1 MRIVLAGGTGF
12 LGRALQA
19 HLRGL
24 DHRVVV
30 LSRRPRNRG
39 PDQVAWTP
47 DGTTGPWAAALDG
60 SHAVVNLA
68 GEGIADARWSAAR
81 KSALRDSR
89 VLSTRSLVGAIH
101 RASAPPVLVNAS
113 GIGYYGDRGD
123 ELVTEA
129 APAGNDFLA
138 ELCVDWER
146 EAEQASS
153 TTRVI
158 LLRNGLVMHPSGGA
172 LTKMLLPFRLG
183 AGGPLGPGTQYLPWI
198 HLSDWLELVAWLLN
212 SADARGAFNV
222 TAPSPATNA
231 EFTRALG
238 RAVRR
243 PAFIPVPAFA
253 LPLLLGELA
262 DTLLSGQRAVPT
274 RATSMGFTF
283 KFCEIEPALRD
294 LLQH

>member
-12 LGRALQA
+12 LGEALQT
-19 HLRGL
+19 HLRRLG
-24 DHRVVV
+24 HQVVV

-39 PDQVAWTP
+39 PEQVTWTP
-47 DGTTGPWAAALDG
+47 DSTTGPWAAALDG
-60 SHAVVNLA
+60 THAVVNLA
-68 GEGIADARWSAAR
+68 GEGLADARWTAAR
-81 KSALRDSR
+81 KAALRNSR

-101 RASAPPVLVNAS
+101 HASAPPVLLNAS
-113 GIGYYGDRGD
+113 GIGYYGDRRA

-129 APAGNDFLA
+129 TRSGNDFLA
-138 ELCVDWER
+138 DLCVDWER

-153 TTRVI
+153 ITRVI
-158 LLRNGLVMHPSGGA
+158 LLRNGVVLHPSGGA
-172 LTKMLLPFRLG
+172 LKKMLLPFRLG
-183 AGGPLGPGTQYLPWI
+183 AGGRLGPGTQYLPWI
-198 HLSDWLELVAWLLN
+198 HLSDWLELVTWLLN
-212 SADARGAFNV
+212 SPDARGPFNV

-243 PAFIPVPAFA
+243 PAFIPVPVFG
-253 LPLLLGELA
+253 LRLLLGELA
-262 DTLLSGQRAVPT
+262 DTLLTGQRAVPT

-283 KFCEIEPALRD
+283 RFREIEPALRD